1 MIARRERETS
11 ETELRMGFIIVIII
25 SMLLFDLC
33 ECVLWKSIHTLG
45 LLADSSLLSP
55 LIALVRSLT
64 LAVALALA
72 LAQYSAHFGSMHE
85 LSLYSFV
92 CFIWVHTSTIHLV
105 MNDDDDDGKMLLI

>member
-1 MIARRERETS
+1 
-11 ETELRMGFIIVIII
+11 MGFIIVIII

-105 MNDDDDDGKMLLI
+105 MNDDNDDDGKMLLI